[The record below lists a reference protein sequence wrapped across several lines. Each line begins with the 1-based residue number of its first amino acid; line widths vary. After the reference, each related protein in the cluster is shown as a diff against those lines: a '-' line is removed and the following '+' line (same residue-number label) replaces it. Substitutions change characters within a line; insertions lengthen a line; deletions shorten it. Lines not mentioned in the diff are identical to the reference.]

1 MLLRAAIPNTWEAEV
16 GRRLEFKPCLVHS
29 ETSCQPRGKKV
40 LREVR
45 SQRLQLQPG
54 PGGAEHEHTD
64 RRRSAEGGG
73 KSAFVLGA
81 VMSAYRT
88 WSRKRWM
95 V

>member
-1 MLLRAAIPNTWEAEV
+1 M
-16 GRRLEFKPCLVHS
+16 
-29 ETSCQPRGKKV
+29 

-81 VMSAYRT
+81 VMSAYPT